1 MNRGRMTSSLPLDR
15 LRDQHGRFSM
25 LAIDQ
30 RESLRQMLSAGGTQQ
45 VSDGELVAFKLLV
58 VETLVPHASAVL
70 IDRQYGAPAA
80 AASTRPVILAA
91 DILSQSMPGGPVDT
105 AVLDEDVTP
114 EFADQFGAAALKVL
128 VPWLPETSDRAVE
141 LSARFMDLCRRS
153 GVPGIV
159 EGVFRP
165 LDPASWSEQDR
176 NDALVEAAKAL
187 ATTEPD
193 LYKAE
198 VPSFGK
204 GDPDAITAVARAITA
219 SIDCPWVVLSSGV
232 HADLFPAA
240 VRACVAGGADGFL
253 AGRAIWADAT
263 TSPDPVGFLRTESVR
278 RLQELSAAEAV

>member
-1 MNRGRMTSSLPLDR
+1 
-15 LRDQHGRFSM
+15 M

-30 RESLRQMLSAGGTQQ
+30 RESLRQMLTPPGAEPA
-45 VSDGELVAFKLLV
+45 SDGELVAFKLLV

-70 IDRQYGAPAA
+70 IDRQYGADAA
-80 AASTRPVILAA
+80 LASTRPVILAA
-91 DILSQSMPGGPVDT
+91 DILSQSVPGGPVDT
-105 AVLDEDVTP
+105 AVLDEAVTP

-128 VPWLPETSDRAVE
+128 VPWLPETSDRAVD
-141 LSARFMDLCRRS
+141 LSARFMDLCRAA

-165 LDPASWSEQDR
+165 LDLDSWSAEDR
-176 NDALVEAAKAL
+176 SDALVEAAKAL
-187 ATTEPD
+187 ATTGPD

-198 VPSFGK
+198 VPLFGK
-204 GDPDAITAVARAITA
+204 GDPAQITAVAQRITQ

-232 HADLFPAA
+232 HADDFPGA

-263 TSPDPVGFLRTESVR
+263 TSPDPVAFLRTESVR
-278 RLQELSAAEAV
+278 RLQELSAAEAA